1 MAFLVFIAL
10 TAGARLFLEAFRGDG
25 VIVLNGLRQAQLGA
39 LIVLLL
45 ALVALHLRAIAEIPP
60 LPQGE
65 HVEKT

>member
-1 MAFLVFIAL
+1 
-10 TAGARLFLEAFRGDG
+10 LFLEAFRGDS

-45 ALVALHLRAIAEIPP
+45 ALVALHLRARAEIPP